1 MKYSVCLLGAL
12 IALLPAAASAQFT
25 TFVAPPKRTDS
36 LKPPVAAAPVRTQSD
51 AAARVALTNM
61 KVWVD
66 SAAGVGA
73 QAPSMIP
80 APEAPPST
88 QLPTVGALKPRK
100 VTTTFSNGAVAP
112 ETASSLPLIA
122 LVGIA
127 ALSIGTVMLAG
138 RDRA

>member
-1 MKYSVCLLGAL
+1 MKYCVCLLSAL
-12 IALLPAAASAQFT
+12 VALLPAAASAQFT

-36 LKPPVAAAPVRTQSD
+36 TKPPVAAAVVRAHSD
-51 AAARVALTNM
+51 TAVRVALTNM

-66 SAAGVGA
+66 SAAGVGPQSA
-73 QAPSMIP
+73 VTTPVTEGTSSAPL
-80 APEAPPST
+80 ST
-88 QLPTVGALKPRK
+88 VVFRPRR